1 MNKPK
6 IFVLLSRIPFPLEKG
21 DKLRAYNQIKV
32 LSEKFSISLFALTE
46 EKIHIDAQKE
56 LLSFCD
62 EFNYVKINPL
72 RKYFSI
78 FKAFFTKLPFQVAY
92 YYSPKIKKEIDKALK
107 SSKADLAYV
116 QLVRMAKYVENIDI
130 IRLIDFQDALSVN
143 MSRRAEKESF
153 LKKIFFNIESRRM
166 EKYEDK
172 INEIFDASSIIS
184 HNDKDLMKLQNP
196 QKLSIV
202 PNGVDFDFYQKKE
215 IEKRFS
221 VVFIGNMGYAPN
233 IDASKFLV
241 EEIMPFVWA
250 KFPNANVA
258 LAGASPANS
267 VKNLASEKVLITGW
281 VDDIRE
287 YYLSSEVFVAP
298 LRMGSGMQNKL
309 LEAIAL
315 QVPCVSTSLAA
326 DPIGLVDKKHL
337 LIANRAEEIAN
348 SVIEMLENKTLA
360 NELSNSALSFLQERY
375 SWKGQTEKLVK
386 IMNDLLSK

>member
-21 DKLRAYNQIKV
+21 DKLRAYNQLKV

-92 YYSPKIKKEIDKALK
+92 YYSPKIKKEIDRTLK

-116 QLVRMAKYVENIDI
+116 QLVRMSKYVENIDI
-130 IRLIDFQDALSVN
+130 IKLIDFQDALSVN
-143 MSRRAEKESF
+143 MSRRAEKETF
-153 LKKIFFNIESRRM
+153 LKKMFFNIESRRM

-250 KFPNANVA
+250 KLPNANVA

-326 DPIGLVDKKHL
+326 DPIGLVDK
-337 LIANRAEEIAN
+337 N
-348 SVIEMLENKTLA
+348 T
-360 NELSNSALSFLQERY
+360 F
-375 SWKGQTEKLVK
+375 
-386 IMNDLLSK
+386 

>member
-1 MNKPK
+1 M
-6 IFVLLSRIPFPLEKG
+6 S
-21 DKLRAYNQIKV
+21 
-32 LSEKFSISLFALTE
+32 
-46 EKIHIDAQKE
+46 
-56 LLSFCD
+56 
-62 EFNYVKINPL
+62 
-72 RKYFSI
+72 
-78 FKAFFTKLPFQVAY
+78 
-92 YYSPKIKKEIDKALK
+92 
-107 SSKADLAYV
+107 
-116 QLVRMAKYVENIDI
+116 KYVENIDI
-130 IRLIDFQDALSVN
+130 IKLIDFQDALSVN

-153 LKKIFFNIESRRM
+153 FKKIFFNIESRRM

-172 INEIFDASSIIS
+172 INEIFDASTIIS

-202 PNGVDFDFYQKKE
+202 PNGVDFEFYQKKE
-215 IEKRFS
+215 MEKRFS

-250 KFPNANVA
+250 KLPNANVA

-315 QVPCVSTSLAA
+315 QVPCLAPHSP
-326 DPIGLVDKKHL
+326 PIPLVWWIKTP

-348 SVIEMLENKTLA
+348 SIIEMLENKTLA
-360 NELSNSALSFLQERY
+360 NDLSNSALSFLQERY
-375 SWKGQTEKLVK
+375 SWKGQTEK
-386 IMNDLLSK
+386 ISQNNE